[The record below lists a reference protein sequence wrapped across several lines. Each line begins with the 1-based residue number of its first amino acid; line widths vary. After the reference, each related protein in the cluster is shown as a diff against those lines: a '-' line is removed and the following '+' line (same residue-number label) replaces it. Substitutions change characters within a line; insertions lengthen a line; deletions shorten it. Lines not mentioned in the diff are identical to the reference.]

1 MGTFRIEASNFH
13 WIRGDADDP
22 KDLCLHGRV
31 KLQLGETVIE
41 DLGTVSATALYLLK
55 TLTEDKL
62 MSYNDI
68 QMVPCCGHFLIANN
82 DLTSVTI
89 IGCDKGMD
97 WSTVHTENGVKIILP
112 SGQEEEIEMESY
124 KAEVYAFADSVEAYY
139 NTCSPKELPN
149 DDFRINGYVAFWN
162 EWHRRRKA

>member
-62 MSYNDI
+62 IFETHRSYGSTEK
-68 QMVPCCGHFLIANN
+68 V
-82 DLTSVTI
+82 TS
-89 IGCDKGMD
+89 D
-97 WSTVHTENGVKIILP
+97 
-112 SGQEEEIEMESY
+112 
-124 KAEVYAFADSVEAYY
+124 DSI
-139 NTCSPKELPN
+139 S
-149 DDFRINGYVAFWN
+149 R
-162 EWHRRRKA
+162 